1 MTNSTMEVS
10 KKSILEAIKYFEL
23 SHKPLC
29 IHSSFRSFGGVEGGP
44 STVINSFL
52 EEGFTLL
59 VPTFSYSF
67 SANPPDGNP
76 YSQNAFWVDP
86 SSNPNPMAFSPN
98 TQDID
103 PDMGII
109 PKFIVNNQR
118 RMRGRHPLDS
128 FSAIGPLASELIAGQ
143 DAMNIYAPLNKLL
156 SLDGFIVLMGVG
168 LDKLTFVHLA
178 EQMAGRNLFRR
189 WAWGENHKIVE
200 TQVGGCSDGFV
211 HLEKFVSPLMRTKK
225 IGMSTWKVLP
235 AKSTLDALVKAIRE
249 NPNITHC
256 ENPQCG
262 RCNDA
267 VMGGPILSGNKNS

>member
-1 MTNSTMEVS
+1 VEVS
-10 KKSILEAIKYFEL
+10 KRDILETIKYFEL

-44 STVINSFL
+44 STIISSFL
-52 EEGFTLL
+52 EEGCTLL

-67 SANPPDGNP
+67 SAYPPNGNP
-76 YSQNAFWVDP
+76 YPRNGWWTDATSEMEKNRE
-86 SSNPNPMAFSPN
+86 PMAFSPDS
-98 TQDID
+98 QDID
-103 PDMGII
+103 ADMGII
-109 PKFIVNNQR
+109 PKFIVNGHR
-118 RMRGRHPLDS
+118 RVRGRHPLDS
-128 FSAIGPLASELIAGQ
+128 FSAIGPLASELVAGQ
-143 DAMNIYAPLNKLL
+143 DAMNIYAPLNMLL

-178 EQMAGRNLFRR
+178 EQVAGRNLFRR

-211 HLEKFVSPLMRTKK
+211 HLEKFVSPLIRTKK
-225 IGMSTWKVLP
+225 IGLSTWKVLP
-235 AKSTLDALVKAIRE
+235 VKATLEALVNAIRE

-267 VMGGPILSGNKNS
+267 VMGGPILRSN